1 MGEAAD
7 LQVGGLVRAR
17 GVLSPNRLIEAER
30 LVILTHV
37 ARIIEG

>member
-7 LQVGGLVRAR
+7 LQVGALVRAR
-17 GVLSPNRLIEAER
+17 GTLGDGRLIEAER

-37 ARIIEG
+37 ARIVEA